1 MFIEVSRSNRYTPY
15 PTSGPTIPME
25 TILAP
30 RTESPPWARNRL
42 WNRRTIAHTRAV
54 IQGPK
59 DIVESPVPVGCEQL
73 PVTDGS
79 FNDERMKI
87 NPPVT
92 PRRGRASRSLAITF
106 FSWYIP
112 SITQGNAMIHQ
123 TRHHCHGKN
132 PSMICMIIQHNFTCF
147 M

>member
-1 MFIEVSRSNRYTPY
+1 
-15 PTSGPTIPME
+15 ME

-42 WNRRTIAHTRAV
+42 WNTRTIAQTTAV
-54 IQGPK
+54 IHGPK

-79 FNDERMKI
+79 FKDERMKI

-92 PRRGRASRSLAITF
+92 PRRGRASRSRSTTF

-112 SITQGNAMIHQ
+112 SMRQGNAIAHH
-123 TRHHCHGKN
+123 TIHHCRGRN
-132 PSMICMIIQHNFTCF
+132 PSIMCMLSPVEIRLDLRNKNYFS
-147 M
+147 